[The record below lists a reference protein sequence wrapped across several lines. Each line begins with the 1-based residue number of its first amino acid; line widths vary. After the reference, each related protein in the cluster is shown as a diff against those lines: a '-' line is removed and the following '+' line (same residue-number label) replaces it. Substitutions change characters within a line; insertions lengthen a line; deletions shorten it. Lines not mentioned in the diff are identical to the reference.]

1 MRVRRT
7 DLVLLL
13 VVYVIPVGV
22 AAVLLALADLGILAI
37 ALVVI
42 EAVVATSVYV
52 ARQRPEQPAQPSRRP
67 WLVPAAMIGALGL
80 MVVVAVVAAHGD

>member
-1 MRVRRT
+1 VRRT
-7 DLVLLL
+7 DVVLLL

-22 AAVLLALADLGILAI
+22 AAVLLAMADLGVLAI

-42 EAVVATSVYV
+42 EAVVATTVYV
-52 ARQRPEQPAQPSRRP
+52 ARRTPEQPAEPSRRP

-80 MVVVAVVAAHGD
+80 MVLVAVVASQAG

>member
-1 MRVRRT
+1 VRRT

-22 AAVLLALADLGILAI
+22 AAVLLALADLGILAV

-42 EAVVATSVYV
+42 EAVVATTVYV
-52 ARQRPEQPAQPSRRP
+52 ARQQPERPAEPSRRP
-67 WLVPAAMIGALGL
+67 WLVPASMIGALGV
-80 MVVVAVVAAHGD
+80 MVVIAIIASKQG

>member
-1 MRVRRT
+1 VRRT
-7 DLVLLL
+7 DVVLLL

-42 EAVVATSVYV
+42 EAVVATSVYAV
-52 ARQRPEQPAQPSRRP
+52 RQRPEQPAEPTRRP
-67 WLVPAAMIGALGL
+67 WLVPAAMIGALVL
-80 MVVVAVVAAHGD
+80 MALVAVVASQAG

>member
-1 MRVRRT
+1 VRRT

-22 AAVLLALADLGILAI
+22 AAVLLALADLGVLAI

-42 EAVVATSVYV
+42 EAVVATTVYV
-52 ARQRPEQPAQPSRRP
+52 VRQRPEVPAQPSRRP
-67 WLVPAAMIGALGL
+67 WLVPAAMIAALAL
-80 MVVVAVVAAHGD
+80 MVVVAVVASRAG

>member
-1 MRVRRT
+1 VRRT

-22 AAVLLALADLGILAI
+22 AAVLLALADLGVLAV

-42 EAVVATSVYV
+42 EAVVAATVV
-52 ARQRPEQPAQPSRRP
+52 AARRQPERPVAPSRRP
-67 WLVPAAMIGALGL
+67 WLVPAAMIGALLL
-80 MVVVAVVAAHGD
+80 MVVVAAVASQAG

>member
-1 MRVRRT
+1 VRRT
-7 DLVLLL
+7 DVVLLL

-22 AAVLLALADLGILAI
+22 AAVLLALADLGILAV

-42 EAVVATSVYV
+42 EAVVATTVYV
-52 ARQRPEQPAQPSRRP
+52 ARRQPERPAEPTSRP

-80 MVVVAVVAAHGD
+80 MVVIAVVASHAG

>member
-1 MRVRRT
+1 MRRT
-7 DLVLLL
+7 DVVLLL

-22 AAVLLALADLGILAI
+22 AAVLLALADLGVLAI

-42 EAVVATSVYV
+42 EAIVATTVYV
-52 ARQRPEQPAQPSRRP
+52 ARQRPETPAQPSRRP

-80 MVVVAVVAAHGD
+80 MVVVAVIASQAG

>member
-1 MRVRRT
+1 MRRN

-22 AAVLLALADLGILAI
+22 AAVLLVLVDLAILAI

-42 EAVVATSVYV
+42 EAVVAAMIIAV
-52 ARQRPEQPAQPSRRP
+52 RRKPERPPEPSSRP
-67 WLVPAAMIGALGL
+67 WLIPASMIGALGA
-80 MVVVAVVAAHGD
+80 MVLVAVVASQVD

>member
-1 MRVRRT
+1 MRRT

-42 EAVVATSVYV
+42 EAVVATTVYV
-52 ARQRPEQPAQPSRRP
+52 ARQRPETPAQPSRRP

-80 MVVVAVVAAHGD
+80 MVVIAVVASRAG

>member
-1 MRVRRT
+1 MRRA

-22 AAVLLALADLGILAI
+22 AAVLLALADLGVLAI
-37 ALVVI
+37 SLVVI
-42 EAVVATSVYV
+42 EAVVATTVYV
-52 ARQRPEQPAQPSRRP
+52 ARQQPEEPAQPARRP

-80 MVVVAVVAAHGD
+80 MIVVAVIASQAG

>member
-1 MRVRRT
+1 MGVRRT

-22 AAVLLALADLGILAI
+22 AAVLLALVGLGILAI

-52 ARQRPEQPAQPSRRP
+52 ARQRPERPAEPSRRP
-67 WLVPAAMIGALGL
+67 WLVPATMIGALGL
-80 MVVVAVVAAHGD
+80 MVVVAVVAAHVD

>member
-1 MRVRRT
+1 VRRT
-7 DLVLLL
+7 DVVLLL

-22 AAVLLALADLGILAI
+22 AAVLLALADLGVLAV

-52 ARQRPEQPAQPSRRP
+52 VRRAPERPAQPSQRP
-67 WLVPAAMIGALGL
+67 WLVPAIMVGALGL
-80 MVVVAVVAAHGD
+80 MVAVAVIASSMG

>member
-1 MRVRRT
+1 MRRT

-22 AAVLLALADLGILAI
+22 AAVLLALADLGILAV

-42 EAVVATSVYV
+42 EAVVAATVYAV
-52 ARQRPEQPAQPSRRP
+52 RQRPEAAPEPSRRP
-67 WLVPAAMIGALGL
+67 WLIPASMIAALGL
-80 MVVVAVVAAHGD
+80 MVVVAVVASHAG

>member
-1 MRVRRT
+1 VRRT
-7 DLVLLL
+7 EIVLLL

-22 AAVLLALADLGILAI
+22 AAVLLALADLGVLAI

-52 ARQRPEQPAQPSRRP
+52 VRRTPERPAQPSQRP
-67 WLVPAAMIGALGL
+67 WLVPTIMIGALAV
-80 MVVVAVVAAHGD
+80 MVVIAAVASSRG

>member
-1 MRVRRT
+1 MRRT

-22 AAVLLALADLGILAI
+22 AAVLLALADLGVLAI

-42 EAVVATSVYV
+42 EAVVATTVYV
-52 ARQRPEQPAQPSRRP
+52 ARQQPEHPAEPTKRP
-67 WLVPAAMIGALGL
+67 WLVPAAMIGALLL
-80 MVVVAVVAAHGD
+80 MVVVAVVAAQAG

>member
-1 MRVRRT
+1 MRRT

-22 AAVLLALADLGILAI
+22 AAVLLALADLGVLAI

-42 EAVVATSVYV
+42 EAVVATTVYV
-52 ARQRPEQPAQPSRRP
+52 ARRRPEVPAQPSRRP
-67 WLVPAAMIGALGL
+67 WLVPSTMIAALGL
-80 MVVVAVVAAHGD
+80 MVVVAVVASRAG

>member
-1 MRVRRT
+1 MRRT

-22 AAVLLALADLGILAI
+22 AAVLLALADLGILAV

-42 EAVVATSVYV
+42 EAVVATTVYV
-52 ARQRPEQPAQPSRRP
+52 ARQQPERPAEPSRRP
-67 WLVPAAMIGALGL
+67 WLVPASMIGALGV
-80 MVVVAVVAAHGD
+80 MVVIAIIASKQG

>member
-1 MRVRRT
+1 MRRT

-22 AAVLLALADLGILAI
+22 AAVLLALADLGVLAI

-42 EAVVATSVYV
+42 EAVVATTVYV
-52 ARQRPEQPAQPSRRP
+52 ARRQPERAPEPTRRP

-80 MVVVAVVAAHGD
+80 MVVVAVVASQAG

>member
-1 MRVRRT
+1 MRRT

-22 AAVLLALADLGILAI
+22 AAVLLTLADLGILAI

-42 EAVVATSVYV
+42 EAVVATTVYV
-52 ARQRPEQPAQPSRRP
+52 ARQRPEQPAAPSTRP
-67 WLVPAAMIGALGL
+67 WLVPAAMLGALVL
-80 MVVVAVVAAHGD
+80 MVVIAVVASHAG

>member
-1 MRVRRT
+1 MRRT

-22 AAVLLALADLGILAI
+22 AAVLLALADLGVLAI

-42 EAVVATSVYV
+42 EAVVATTVYV
-52 ARQRPEQPAQPSRRP
+52 ARQQPERPAEPTRRR
-67 WLVPAAMIGALGL
+67 WLVPAAMIGALLL
-80 MVVVAVVAAHGD
+80 MVVVAVVAAQAG

>member
-1 MRVRRT
+1 MRRNDV
-7 DLVLLL
+7 VLLL

-22 AAVLLALADLGILAI
+22 AAVLLALADLGVLAI

-42 EAVVATSVYV
+42 EAVVATTVYI
-52 ARQRPEQPAQPSRRP
+52 ARREPERPAEPSRRP

-80 MVVVAVVAAHGD
+80 MVVVAIVASQAG

>member
-1 MRVRRT
+1 MRRT

-22 AAVLLALADLGILAI
+22 AAILLALADLGVLAI

-42 EAVVATSVYV
+42 EAVVATTVYV
-52 ARQRPEQPAQPSRRP
+52 ARRQPETPAQPSRRP

-80 MVVVAVVAAHGD
+80 IVVVAMVASRTG

>member
-1 MRVRRT
+1 VRRS

-37 ALVVI
+37 ALVII
-42 EAVVATSVYV
+42 EAIVATMVYV
-52 ARQRPEQPAQPSRRP
+52 ARRTPDRPTEPSKRP

-80 MVVVAVVAAHGD
+80 MVVVAIIASSAG

>member
-1 MRVRRT
+1 MRRT
-7 DLVLLL
+7 DVVLLL

-42 EAVVATSVYV
+42 EAIVATTVYI
-52 ARQRPEQPAQPSRRP
+52 ARQQPDKPATPARRP

-80 MVVVAVVAAHGD
+80 MVVVAVVASQAG

>member
-1 MRVRRT
+1 VRRS

-22 AAVLLALADLGILAI
+22 AAVLLALADLGVLAV

-42 EAVVATSVYV
+42 EAIVATTVYV
-52 ARQRPEQPAQPSRRP
+52 ARQRPEQPAVPSKRP
-67 WLVPAAMIGALGL
+67 WLVPASMIGALGL
-80 MVVVAVVAAHGD
+80 MVVVAIIASQVG